1 MGQPLVAEETG
12 VGIEIR
18 KGGGI
23 GRTGE
28 VAAMLGMGAVV
39 VLRPETVK
47 GEAEVLPAL
56 RLVRVG
62 GAELRRPGKVK
73 EVEVEGGGTGWC
85 GTAGAATFS
94 RAGATAFS
102 RGVRTRAG
110 ELRRALSRLGLPA
123 AGAENEA
130 EKKY

>member
-39 VLRPETVK
+39 VLRPEAVK
-47 GEAEVLPAL
+47 GEAEVLSAL

-62 GAELRRPGKVK
+62 GAELRRPGEVK

-85 GTAGAATFS
+85 G

-102 RGVRTRAG
+102 WGVRTRAG
-110 ELRRALSRLGLPA
+110 ELRGALSRLGLPA
-123 AGAENEA
+123 AGAESEA
-130 EKKY
+130 E

>member
-1 MGQPLVAEETG
+1 VGQPLVAEETR

-73 EVEVEGGGTGWC
+73 EVEVEGGTGWC

-123 AGAENEA
+123 AGAESEA

>member
-1 MGQPLVAEETG
+1 
-12 VGIEIR
+12 
-18 KGGGI
+18 
-23 GRTGE
+23 
-28 VAAMLGMGAVV
+28 MLGMGAVV

-73 EVEVEGGGTGWC
+73 EVEVEGGTGWC

-110 ELRRALSRLGLPA
+110 ELRGALSRLGLPA
-123 AGAENEA
+123 AGAESEA